1 MSRARK
7 RIVISTARSTT
18 AGLFCGA
25 VALAADQFLVRFKS
39 TGARRPEAVSDALA
53 HLATGLAVALP
64 ASSYVREPERF
75 LALAGV
81 SATLIDLDH
90 VVAARS
96 LKLNSCMT
104 MPRRPATHSVLAVGG
119 LAYLTARLE
128 PGRQTELAVIL
139 GLGSHLLRD
148 LVTGGA
154 PLFMPSRIV
163 EIAKH
168 RGLFMMVALACLGR
182 WYARRLKDP
191 ARPRRSNPLVLAPE
205 ALVVG
210 ARVVRATRGNRRAA

>member
-1 MSRARK
+1 MRERRK
-7 RIVISTARSTT
+7 RIVISTTRSTV

-25 VALAADQFLVRFKS
+25 VALAADQFCAHFKT
-39 TGARRPEAVSDALA
+39 TGNRRPEAISDALA

-64 ASSYVREPERF
+64 ASSFVREPERF
-75 LALAGV
+75 LLVAGV
-81 SATLIDLDH
+81 SSTAIDLDH

-96 LKLNSCMT
+96 VKLASCMT
-104 MPRRPATHSVLAVGG
+104 MPRRPASHSVLAVGG
-119 LAYLTARLE
+119 LAYLAERLE
-128 PGRQTELAVIL
+128 PGRQTELAVTL

-168 RGLFMMVALACLGR
+168 RGLFMMAGLALLGR
-182 WYARRLKDP
+182 WYARRLNDP

-205 ALVVG
+205 ALVVR
-210 ARVVRATRGNRRAA
+210 ARAFRATRHNRRAA

>member
-1 MSRARK
+1 MDRPRK
-7 RIVISTARSTT
+7 RIVISTTRSTA

-25 VALAADQFLVRFKS
+25 VALAADQCCARFKATS
-39 TGARRPEAVSDALA
+39 ARRPEAASDALA

-64 ASSYVREPERF
+64 ASSFVREPERF
-75 LALAGV
+75 LALAGA

-96 LKLNSCMT
+96 IKLASCMT
-104 MPRRPATHSVLAVGG
+104 MARRPASHSVLAVGG
-119 LAYLTARLE
+119 LAYLTSRLE
-128 PGRQTELAVIL
+128 PGRQTELAVTL

-163 EIAKH
+163 ELTKH
-168 RGLFMMVALACLGR
+168 RGLFMMIALALMGR
-182 WYARRLKDP
+182 WYARRLQDP
-191 ARPRRSNPLVLAPE
+191 HRPRRSNPLVLAPE
-205 ALVVG
+205 ALVAG
-210 ARVVRATRGNRRAA
+210 ARAVRASRGNRRAA